1 MENGGVLSKQK
12 KNIEA
17 NTSKTNHYWKTKSVR
32 MIISEW
38 NWESTGNSF
47 VGFDENSLRLV

>member
-1 MENGGVLSKQK
+1 MENEGVISKQK

-17 NTSKTNHYWKTKSVR
+17 NTSKTNRYWKTKLMR
-32 MIISEW
+32 MTISEW
-38 NWESTGNSF
+38 KWENTGNSF